1 VLLAAMAQLGPE
13 VRLWVASNGPDTE
26 RLREQTKADTRIEWL
41 GRLSDEEK
49 IARLKGADVFCAP
62 SLHGESFGVVLIEA
76 MAAGTCVVAS
86 ALDGY
91 RNVATDGVD
100 SLLVPPGDADALAG
114 CHRSRAARAAAGR
127 AAGGCGQPPCRRLL
141 DAGAGAALCRD
152 VPRGGRAAQPCAP
165 ADVAVAVH
173 VAAGDH
179 RAGVAPRGSPH
190 PYDGA
195 VAAQPSQR
203 PRPSESTTM
212 VWIILLVVVVL
223 LVLYAIASYN
233 GLIRG
238 RNQVENAWS
247 QIDVQLKRRI
257 DLIPNLVETVKA
269 YAAHEKSTLE
279 AVINARNAAISAPA
293 TPNAGQAA
301 ADGQMTGALRQLF
314 ALGEAYPDLKANQ
327 NFLALQEELSA
338 TEGRVAYA
346 RQFYNDSVL
355 GYNNKLQAFPT
366 VFFARML
373 KFDKREYFE
382 TDEAAREVPKV
393 QF

>member
-1 VLLAAMAQLGPE
+1 M
-13 VRLWVASNGPDTE
+13 
-26 RLREQTKADTRIEWL
+26 
-41 GRLSDEEK
+41 
-49 IARLKGADVFCAP
+49 VF
-62 SLHGESFGVVLIEA
+62 V
-76 MAAGTCVVAS
+76 
-86 ALDGY
+86 
-91 RNVATDGVD
+91 
-100 SLLVPPGDADALAG
+100 
-114 CHRSRAARAAAGR
+114 
-127 AAGGCGQPPCRRLL
+127 
-141 DAGAGAALCRD
+141 
-152 VPRGGRAAQPCAP
+152 
-165 ADVAVAVH
+165 
-173 VAAGDH
+173 
-179 RAGVAPRGSPH
+179 
-190 PYDGA
+190 
-195 VAAQPSQR
+195 
-203 PRPSESTTM
+203 
-212 VWIILLVVVVL
+212 IILLVVVVL
-223 LVLYAIASYN
+223 LVLYGIASYN

-279 AVINARNAAISAPA
+279 AVINARNAAIAAPA
-293 TPNAGQAA
+293 TPAGQAA
-301 ADGQMTGALRQLF
+301 ADNMMTGALRQLF

-366 VFFARML
+366 VFIARML
-373 KFDKREYFE
+373 KFEKREYFE

>member
-1 VLLAAMAQLGPE
+1 MP
-13 VRLWVASNGPDTE
+13 
-26 RLREQTKADTRIEWL
+26 
-41 GRLSDEEK
+41 
-49 IARLKGADVFCAP
+49 
-62 SLHGESFGVVLIEA
+62 
-76 MAAGTCVVAS
+76 
-86 ALDGY
+86 
-91 RNVATDGVD
+91 
-100 SLLVPPGDADALAG
+100 
-114 CHRSRAARAAAGR
+114 
-127 AAGGCGQPPCRRLL
+127 
-141 DAGAGAALCRD
+141 
-152 VPRGGRAAQPCAP
+152 
-165 ADVAVAVH
+165 
-173 VAAGDH
+173 
-179 RAGVAPRGSPH
+179 
-190 PYDGA
+190 
-195 VAAQPSQR
+195 
-203 PRPSESTTM
+203 
-212 VWIILLVVVVL
+212 WIIGLVVVAA

-269 YAAHEKSTLE
+269 YAAHEKTTLE
-279 AVINARNAAISAPA
+279 AVINARNAAMAAPS
-293 TPNAGQAA
+293 TPHGQAE
-301 ADGQMTGALRQLF
+301 ADNMMTGALRQMF
-314 ALGEAYPDLKANQ
+314 ALGEAYPDLKANA

-373 KFDKREYFE
+373 KFEKREYFE